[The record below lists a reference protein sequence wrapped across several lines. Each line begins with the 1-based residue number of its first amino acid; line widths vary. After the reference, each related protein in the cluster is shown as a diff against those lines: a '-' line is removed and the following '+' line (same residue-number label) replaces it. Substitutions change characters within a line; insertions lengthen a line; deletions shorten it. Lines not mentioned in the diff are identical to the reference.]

1 MKKSFSALLCGFI
14 IAGGLFASENSF
26 FSFNITPQIGLM
38 NGTVREYVID
48 PECTNTGNK
57 ESQLDWD
64 IKNIPV
70 ISADADFWF
79 FKYFYANLNFRS
91 GFPKASGVMQDYD
104 WLNSITTGWL
114 KDDPTELTNYSIS
127 DNQLDSYYSFGLKL
141 GGSIN
146 LPLRIKI
153 LPFISF
159 EYDYLSMSSYGGYA
173 LYKQDNWNVK
183 YFVDSDGNAIKVISY
198 QQEYNAFILGLKV
211 QSEAIPRTYISA
223 EYMIS
228 PYTSDITALDIH
240 AIRFIGFL
248 DKMPKSMMMK
258 ASAEIMYKI
267 NQLHRV
273 GLSAFIHY
281 IPFTSGPDCMAKVN
295 ANGKAYTSYQSTGV
309 DGGTDR
315 FLWQLS
321 LVYQF
326 LL

>member
-1 MKKSFSALLCGFI
+1 MKKSFFAVLCVFI

-38 NGTVREYVID
+38 NGIVREYVID

-70 ISADADFWF
+70 ISADADFWI

-114 KDDPTELTNYSIS
+114 NDDPTELTNYSIS

-159 EYDYLSMSSYGGYA
+159 VY
-173 LYKQDNWNVK
+173 V
-183 YFVDSDGNAIKVISY
+183 
-198 QQEYNAFILGLKV
+198 
-211 QSEAIPRTYISA
+211 
-223 EYMIS
+223 
-228 PYTSDITALDIH
+228 
-240 AIRFIGFL
+240 
-248 DKMPKSMMMK
+248 
-258 ASAEIMYKI
+258 
-267 NQLHRV
+267 
-273 GLSAFIHY
+273 
-281 IPFTSGPDCMAKVN
+281 
-295 ANGKAYTSYQSTGV
+295 
-309 DGGTDR
+309 
-315 FLWQLS
+315 FLWWLCP
-321 LVYQF
+321 L
-326 LL
+326 